1 MGTTESS
8 GVSAKEVLRNDFVV
22 VRYAVADALL
32 LIDWNRQIEP
42 EERQAAFL
50 WCIQFSVDEQV
61 KNWLINDEEIFIITS
76 EEREWVSHTFTRL
89 AAEAGIRKVAVYVPE
104 YFYSHLLTLTG
115 FTQDAQQIYERL
127 GVTEHEVFT
136 DYDMALTWL
145 RTSPQV

>member
-1 MGTTESS
+1 MGTAESS

-22 VRYAVADALL
+22 VRYAEADSLL

-89 AAEAGIRKVAVYVPE
+89 AAEAGIRKVAVFVPE
-104 YFYSHLLTLTG
+104 DFYSGLQTLTD
-115 FTQDAQQIYERL
+115 FTQDAQEIYRQF

-136 DYDMALTWL
+136 DYSMALIWL
-145 RTSPQV
+145 RSSTEV